1 MAAPGLLRTA
11 VAIAVLGAAGGA
23 AAANPQEA
31 LLVELKRLAERVER
45 LERRNADLE
54 ARLSQP
60 ADGAALASRV
70 AALEQQNSEL
80 ATSLASERISDREP
94 ELVTRL
100 KAVETLAESAHS
112 RTAPFDALDGIA
124 VEGSVLAVAQH
135 VNAGARDNDNAER
148 QLNWRGDIEV
158 SLPGGDV
165 GSASGQFFA
174 HVRLGQGESFT
185 RLRPT
190 FTGALNSTAFQ
201 LGNPDGERNAANS
214 TALLAQAWY
223 QLDVPL
229 PLGGHADASTR
240 HLELTVGK
248 IDPFVFFDQNAIA
261 DDESERFLNNV
272 FVHNPL
278 LDSGGAVGADDYG
291 FSPGARLAFHSDAAS
306 PDWWRASLGIFGAG
320 DAASFGNRLQKP
332 FVIGQLEFGTKLFGG
347 LDGTYRVYAW
357 RNGQYEG
364 YDGSSG
370 STTGWGASVDQR
382 VSEDLTLFGRYGQGS
397 SGQLAFDRAVTLGG
411 ELAGNAWG
419 RGADGVGFAYG
430 WLRASKDFRSDA
442 PTLDA
447 DGDGTPDFGYA
458 ARGAEQIAELYYRWY
473 VNDQLAL
480 TPDLQHI
487 RRAAANR
494 DAKHITALGVR
505 ALYAF

>member
-1 MAAPGLLRTA
+1 MAPSALMRS
-11 VAIAVLGAAGGA
+11 AIALAVLGAAGGA
-23 AAANPQEA
+23 AAATPQDA
-31 LLVELKRLAERVER
+31 VLVELKRLAERVER
-45 LERRNADLE
+45 LEKRNAELE
-54 ARLSQP
+54 ARLAPP
-60 ADGAALASRV
+60 ADNSALASRV

-80 ATSLASERISDREP
+80 EASLASDRISDREP
-94 ELVTRL
+94 EIATRL
-100 KAVETLAESAHS
+100 KAVETLADSNRS
-112 RTAPFDALDGIA
+112 RSGVLDALEGIS

-135 VNAGARDNDNAER
+135 VNGGARTNDNAES

-158 SLPGGDV
+158 ALPGGDI

-174 HVRLGQGESFT
+174 QVRLGQGESFT
-185 RLRPT
+185 KLRPT

-201 LGNPDGERNAANS
+201 LGNPDGERNGANS

-229 PLGGHADASTR
+229 PLGGHPDKSKQ

-248 IDPFVFFDQNAIA
+248 IDPFIFFDQNAAA

-272 FVHNPL
+272 FVHNPM

-291 FSPGARLAFHSDAAS
+291 FSPGARVALHSELSSADS
-306 PDWWRASLGIFGAG
+306 WGASLGVFGAG
-320 DAASFGNRLQKP
+320 DAASFGNRLSKP

-357 RNGQYEG
+357 RNGRFEG
-364 YDGSSG
+364 YNGSTG
-370 STTGWGASVDQR
+370 TTTGWGASIDQR
-382 VSEDLTLFGRYGQGS
+382 VTDDLTLFGRYGQGTT
-397 SGQLAFDRAVTLGG
+397 GKTAFDRTVTLGG
-411 ELAGNAWG
+411 ELTGDAWG
-419 RGADGVGFAYG
+419 RGADGLGFAWGWLRSSSGFRQATAADPTLVGFA
-430 WLRASKDFRSDA
+430 
-442 PTLDA
+442 A
-447 DGDGTPDFGYA
+447 D
-458 ARGAEQIAELYYRWY
+458 GAEQVAELYYRWH

-487 RRAAANR
+487 RRAAADR
-494 DAKHITALGVR
+494 DAKNVTALGVR